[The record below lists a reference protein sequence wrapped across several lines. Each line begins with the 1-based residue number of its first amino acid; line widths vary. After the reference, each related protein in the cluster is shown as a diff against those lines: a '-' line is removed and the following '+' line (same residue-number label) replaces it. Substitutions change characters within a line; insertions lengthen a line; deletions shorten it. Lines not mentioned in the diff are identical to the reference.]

1 MVATM
6 SKQRTKG
13 METLG
18 QAAARLLQGI
28 EQRKNSASGGVEKT
42 AREIQVYGRRPTA
55 KDGSVIAPYGRPVR
69 PANDNDERFG
79 CRVVRCDSKG
89 AAGKGETEMRLHP
102 AQGGFVAPVEFT
114 MPTVLCGEGNAPWGM
129 KAKQRG
135 HE

>member
-1 MVATM
+1 MVVTM

-13 METLG
+13 FELLGDVLARVLADCERSMENRAT
-18 QAAARLLQGI
+18 
-28 EQRKNSASGGVEKT
+28 GGSKT

-55 KDGSVIAPYGRPVR
+55 KGGGSVIAPYGRPVR

-102 AQGGFVAPVEFT
+102 IQDGFVTPVEFT
-114 MPTVLCGEGNAPWGM
+114 TPSVLCEDGNAPWTM
-129 KAKQRG
+129 VKKQ
-135 HE
+135 